1 MRTAIALLA
10 NGLFVLWL
18 SASAMAGA
26 PETFAQ
32 KCAGCHGKDGKA
44 QTAMG
49 KKLSIKDL
57 TDAKVQA
64 AAKDADWEKAITDG
78 AKDATGKVVMPGFKG
93 KVTPDDIKA
102 LVKVSRDFKG
112 KKPSATQ
119 FQTDRENTGR
129 PSCWRGVR

>member
-10 NGLFVLWL
+10 NGLFVVWL
-18 SASAMAGA
+18 SASAFDGA

-78 AKDATGKVVMPGFKG
+78 AKNAEGKVVMPGFKG

-112 KKPSATQ
+112 K
-119 FQTDRENTGR
+119 
-129 PSCWRGVR
+129 

>member
-10 NGLFVLWL
+10 NGLFVVWL
-18 SASAMAGA
+18 SASAFAGA

-78 AKDATGKVVMPGFKG
+78 AKDAAGKVVMPGFKG

-112 KKPSATQ
+112 K
-119 FQTDRENTGR
+119 
-129 PSCWRGVR
+129 

>member
-1 MRTAIALLA
+1 MKTALKMMAV
-10 NGLFVLWL
+10 LFVFGT
-18 SASAMAGA
+18 ASAALADGTEM
-26 PETFAQ
+26 FNK

-78 AKDATGKVVMPGFKG
+78 AKDAAGKVVMPGFKG

-112 KKPSATQ
+112 K
-119 FQTDRENTGR
+119 
-129 PSCWRGVR
+129 

>member
-10 NGLFVLWL
+10 NGLFVVWL
-18 SASAMAGA
+18 SASAFAGA

-44 QTAMG
+44 QTSMG

-78 AKDATGKVVMPGFKG
+78 AKDAAGKVVMPGSKG
-93 KVTPDDIKA
+93 KISPEDIKA
-102 LVKVSRDFKG
+102 LVKVCRDFKG
-112 KKPSATQ
+112 K
-119 FQTDRENTGR
+119 
-129 PSCWRGVR
+129 

>member
-64 AAKDADWEKAITDG
+64 AAKDENWEKSITEG
-78 AKDATGKVVMPGFKG
+78 VKNDAGKVLMPANKG
-93 KVTPDDIKA
+93 KISPEDTKA
-102 LVKVSRDFKG
+102 LVKVCRDFKG
-112 KKPSATQ
+112 K
-119 FQTDRENTGR
+119 
-129 PSCWRGVR
+129 